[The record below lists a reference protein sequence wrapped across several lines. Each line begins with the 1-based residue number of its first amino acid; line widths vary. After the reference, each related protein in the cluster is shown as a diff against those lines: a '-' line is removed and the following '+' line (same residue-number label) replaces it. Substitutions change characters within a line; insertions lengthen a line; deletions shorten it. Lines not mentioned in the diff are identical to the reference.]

1 MVHILLE
8 ICRFGSDKHCRSQFV
23 SLCLLPV
30 TAVGAP
36 IVLTFLVYTLNVH
49 GDMASV
55 HFVAQFKVELFFLLK
70 QKKNPSEC
78 LTSYTFLLLSVY
90 WHFFLLSRLVC
101 MLVIPFI

>member
-1 MVHILLE
+1 LITTFEKPANFHTNPYQLMVHILLE

-55 HFVAQFKVELFFLLK
+55 HFVAQFKVELFF
-70 QKKNPSEC
+70 
-78 LTSYTFLLLSVY
+78 
-90 WHFFLLSRLVC
+90 
-101 MLVIPFI
+101 